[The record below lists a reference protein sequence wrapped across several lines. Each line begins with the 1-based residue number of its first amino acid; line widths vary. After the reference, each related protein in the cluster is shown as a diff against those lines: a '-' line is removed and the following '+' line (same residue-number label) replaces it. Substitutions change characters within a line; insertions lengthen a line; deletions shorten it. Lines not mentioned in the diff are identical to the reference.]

1 MVEKGSDPIALWQK
15 MIGEME
21 KGFSAFAN
29 QALAPQLAKATDQA
43 GAVPAAAQKQLG
55 DFIEKYL
62 VNMNLPS
69 RVQMVGIAE
78 RLQHIEQ
85 QLAELKVMLQQMNTT
100 APQAG
105 AIAPPRS
112 RRRPPADPK

>member
-21 KGFSAFAN
+21 KGFSSFAN
-29 QALAPQLAKATDQA
+29 QALAPQLARATDQA
-43 GAVPAAAQKQLG
+43 GAVPTAAQKQLG
-55 DFIEKYL
+55 DFMEKYL

-69 RVQMVGIAE
+69 RAQMVGIAE
-78 RLQHIEQ
+78 RLQNIEQ
-85 QLAELKVMLQQMNTT
+85 QLAELKVMLQQMNTP

-105 AIAPPRS
+105 VAIAPSRS
-112 RRRPPADPK
+112 RRRPPDPK